1 MFQSNEPVLH
11 ATTIGK
17 QMKITGTLASDGNL
31 TFDGILEKGT
41 IRIGG
46 SLTVGPEAF
55 IKGEV
60 EAQKL
65 IVNGAIEGNVMVK
78 EDLEIGASGKIS
90 GDITVYGNLIVT
102 KGGVFNG
109 KCTMG
114 QDSNT
119 TATPEQTTGRRSV
132 SREKREAV
140 NE

>member
-1 MFQSNEPVLH
+1 MFQSNEPVQH
-11 ATTIGK
+11 VTNIGK
-17 QMKITGTLASDGNL
+17 QMKISGTLASDGNL
-31 TFDGILEKGT
+31 VFDGVLEKGT

-65 IVNGAIEGNVMVK
+65 IVNGAIEGNVIIK

-90 GDITVYGNLIVT
+90 GDITVYGKLIIT
-102 KGGVFNG
+102 KGGLFNG

-114 QDSNT
+114 QDSATASET
-119 TATPEQTTGRRSV
+119 TSTPRRTGV
-132 SREKREAV
+132 RERKEIS
-140 NE
+140 ND